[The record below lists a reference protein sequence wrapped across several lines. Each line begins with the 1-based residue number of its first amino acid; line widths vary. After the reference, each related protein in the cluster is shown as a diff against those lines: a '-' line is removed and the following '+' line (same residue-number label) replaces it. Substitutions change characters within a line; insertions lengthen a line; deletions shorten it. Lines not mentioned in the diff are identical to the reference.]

1 MVLVIKH
8 VVEEGP
14 GLLADFLKTKN
25 CQIQVV
31 ELAKGEK
38 LPSQTENLKAVVSLG
53 GPMNVYQEKKY
64 PFLKQEDKLI
74 KKVVENQIPFLGI
87 CLGAQLLAKAQKAA
101 VKKGPGKEL
110 GWSCVNLTKE
120 GLNDHLFFGLKKELE
135 VFQWHDDTFAIPKGG
150 FLVAEGDFCKNQAFR
165 LGKSAWGLQFHV
177 EATPQMIKAW
187 LGEDLESS
195 NKTKRNEAEKIVAF
209 AYKFSNQLAAQAK
222 KIFTN
227 FYRIIL
233 S

>member
-1 MVLVIKH
+1 
-8 VVEEGP
+8 EGP
-14 GLLADFLKTKN
+14 GLLADFLKAKN

-38 LPSQTENLKAVVSLG
+38 LPSKIEKLKAVISLG

-64 PFLKQEDKLI
+64 PFLKLEDELI
-74 KKVVENQIPFLGI
+74 KKVVKSQIPFLGI

-110 GWSCVNLTKE
+110 GWSCVNLTEK
-120 GLNDHLFFGLKKELE
+120 GLTDPLFSGLKKELE
-135 VFQWHDDTFAIPKGG
+135 VFQWHDDTFDIPEDGL
-150 FLVAEGDFCKNQAFR
+150 LVAEGDFCKNQAFR
-165 LGKSAWGLQFHV
+165 LGESAWGLQFHI
-177 EATPQMIKAW
+177 EANPQMIKAW

-195 NKTKRNEAEKIVAF
+195 NKTKRNEAKKIVDF
-209 AYKFSNQLAAQAK
+209 AYKFNNQFVAQAK

-227 FYRIIL
+227 FYQIIL